1 MKGLNGCRENY
12 PVSTGH
18 TRNDGHPGFSSG
30 FPPKACGNDV
40 LGLWTPSSVVLF
52 LAQSAQ

>member
-1 MKGLNGCRENY
+1 MEEDTQEFLSLTKDW
-12 PVSTGH
+12 PVN
-18 TRNDGHPGFSSG
+18 R
-30 FPPKACGNDV
+30 GNDV